1 MRNKIISILIIFLAL
16 VAQPVFAWHNDT
28 RDLFQNNAANVYV
41 LNIRTFSAND
51 TNENQIIDIEE
62 GEKVGTFTGAI
73 KRLDSL
79 AVLGINTL
87 HLLPITPVGRIK
99 ALGTAGSLYA
109 MDDFSS
115 INPQLDDK
123 NNDLSVF
130 QEAKMFVDEAH
141 KRRIRVIVDLPSCGS
156 YDMFLRR
163 PELFELG
170 IDGNG
175 VVPADWTDV
184 RLFKVK
190 ESDGTLNRDLLLEHK
205 KFIDM
210 LKKLGVDG
218 VRADVATIKPYEFWQ
233 ELISYA
239 RSNDPQFLF
248 LAEASPA
255 WSEKIEK
262 VSTFTPYDRLLK
274 AGFDSYLGDFMNYP
288 KFESA
293 ADLFEANKEVKKLS
307 SSIGSSKSII
317 LNFATHDDISPMLVN
332 SNYPSQLMWLAF
344 TLPGNTY
351 FVNGFMT
358 GDFYNYPYANRKA
371 KVSYT
376 DDETYYVHK
385 GKLDIF
391 NFSRRAGGSQ
401 SNMFNSFM
409 MASSFKFRFL
419 DLLNTEPNILKTS
432 NNDIFAYE
440 YNSGESK
447 LVVIL
452 NHNSQI
458 ETSGKVVYKNI
469 RSFEEL
475 VPLKM
480 PSGTIMYNKGKF
492 EVRLAPSDI
501 AVFWGASQ
509 SSQNK

>member
-1 MRNKIISILIIFLAL
+1 
-16 VAQPVFAWHNDT
+16 
-28 RDLFQNNAANVYV
+28 
-41 LNIRTFSAND
+41 
-51 TNENQIIDIEE
+51 
-62 GEKVGTFTGAI
+62 
-73 KRLDSL
+73 
-79 AVLGINTL
+79 
-87 HLLPITPVGRIK
+87 
-99 ALGTAGSLYA
+99 
-109 MDDFSS
+109 
-115 INPQLDDK
+115 
-123 NNDLSVF
+123 
-130 QEAKMFVDEAH
+130 
-141 KRRIRVIVDLPSCGS
+141 
-156 YDMFLRR
+156 
-163 PELFELG
+163 
-170 IDGNG
+170 
-175 VVPADWTDV
+175 
-184 RLFKVK
+184 
-190 ESDGTLNRDLLLEHK
+190 
-205 KFIDM
+205 
-210 LKKLGVDG
+210 
-218 VRADVATIKPYEFWQ
+218 
-233 ELISYA
+233 
-239 RSNDPQFLF
+239 
-248 LAEASPA
+248 
-255 WSEKIEK
+255 
-262 VSTFTPYDRLLK
+262 
-274 AGFDSYLGDFMNYP
+274 
-288 KFESA
+288 
-293 ADLFEANKEVKKLS
+293 
-307 SSIGSSKSII
+307 
-317 LNFATHDDISPMLVN
+317 MLVN

-501 AVFWGASQ
+501 AVFWGVSQ